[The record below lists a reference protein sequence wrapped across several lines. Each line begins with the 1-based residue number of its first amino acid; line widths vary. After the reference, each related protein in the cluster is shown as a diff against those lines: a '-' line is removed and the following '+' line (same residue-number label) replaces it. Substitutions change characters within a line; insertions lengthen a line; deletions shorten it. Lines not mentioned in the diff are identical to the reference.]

1 MKVFRFMSYEEF
13 EKYKS
18 GQVLVNNT
26 RHAGKT
32 NSIGFC
38 FLDAD
43 EIDIKEALHFLSGI
57 VSFDICA
64 VFETNK
70 KLNKTYGE
78 YAKPIKDYDKE
89 NPLEFLIN
97 LLNCW
102 EDIPEN
108 RMKINEYCTKKYS
121 KADFKLIKYTEN
133 VWKQWN
139 IIDHQIEF
147 VWKVGRI

>member
-1 MKVFRFMSYEEF
+1 MRIFRFMSFEEF
-13 EKYKS
+13 KKYKE

-26 RHAGKT
+26 KHIGKT

-43 EIDIKEALHFLSGI
+43 EFDIKEALHFLSGI

-70 KLNKTYGE
+70 KLNKSYGE
-78 YAKPIKDYDKE
+78 YAKPIKDYDKK

-97 LLNCW
+97 LLDCW

-121 KADFKLIKYTEN
+121 KADFKLIKYSEN
-133 VWKQWN
+133 IWNQWN
-139 IIDHQIEF
+139 IIEHQNELI
-147 VWKVGRI
+147 WKEV